1 MSDLML
7 LGILRMPMPKIP
19 NPDEV
24 VTYTQFVQT
33 ARQAANRIEQLEREL
48 AEDRRASAEW
58 QQNFETLC
66 RAVVGNTGL
75 SAIGEVRKLKR
86 DAERYRKASVL
97 ASIRQLPAAWLC
109 GASYA
114 ELDAAI
120 DAAMKEGK

>member
-7 LGILRMPMPKIP
+7 LGILRMPMPEIP

-24 VTYTQFVQT
+24 VAYTQFVST
-33 ARQAANRIEQLEREL
+33 ARQAAARIEELEREL
-48 AEDRRASAEW
+48 AEAHRASAEW

-86 DAERYRKASVL
+86 DAERLRWLKENASDIRWEGHHVVRATMHCL
-97 ASIRQLPAAWLC
+97 DASI
-109 GASYA
+109 GAS
-114 ELDAAI
+114 
-120 DAAMKEGK
+120 MKEGK